1 MVSVDRKESLSL
13 YLHIPFCNQR
23 CSYCDFNTYV
33 SLEALREDYSAALAK
48 EVSVVGKKKR
58 RPAHTIFFGGG
69 TPSLL
74 VKKDLSLILESL
86 RQFFIVSEDAEITL
100 EANPETLDL
109 KYLKML
115 RDLGFNRLSMGAQSV
130 NPAELRLLGR
140 EHSFDTVI
148 RAVDMSREAGFEN
161 INLDLIYGLP
171 GQNLANWE
179 ESLRAATKT
188 RPEHLSLY
196 CLTIEPGTT
205 LFRRLH
211 GGRII
216 EPDPDVAAD
225 QYELASEFAASAGF
239 KQYEISNW
247 ALPDRQ
253 CEHNLSYW
261 RNREYLGFGAGAHG
275 HANGYRYDVVKQPR
289 VYIRRMNGSVPS
301 HYPWSPAVANKHRL
315 SVREAMSDTVIT
327 QLRLT
332 EEGLDLNSFSKHFD
346 QSLRSAYP
354 GIVEKLIELG
364 LLLQKKRRLL
374 LTKHGRLLSNQVF
387 HRFV

>member
-1 MVSVDRKESLSL
+1 VDRKESLSL
-13 YLHIPFCNQR
+13 YLHIPFCSQR

-48 EVSVVGKKKR
+48 EVAVVGEKTR

-74 VKKDLSLILESL
+74 AKKDLSLILESL
-86 RQFFIVSEDAEITL
+86 REFFIVSEDAEITL

-109 KYLKML
+109 NYLKML
-115 RDLGFNRLSMGAQSV
+115 RELGFNRLSMGAQSA

-140 EHSFDTVI
+140 EHTFDTVI

-171 GQNLANWE
+171 GQNLANWG
-179 ESLRAATKT
+179 ESLRAAIKT

-205 LFRRLH
+205 LFRRLNS
-211 GGRII
+211 GRII
-216 EPDPDVAAD
+216 EPDPDAAAD
-225 QYELASEFAASAGF
+225 QYELAGEFVASAGF

-275 HANGYRYDVVKQPR
+275 HAAGYRYDVVKQPR
-289 VYIRRMNGSVPS
+289 VFIRRMNGLMQS

-315 SVREAMSDTVIT
+315 SAREAMSDIVIT

-346 QSLRSAYP
+346 QSFRSAYP
-354 GIVEKLIELG
+354 GLVEKLIEMG
-364 LLLQKKRRLL
+364 LLHEKKRRLL

-387 HRFV
+387 RRFV